1 MTASYLRWIAGGAAR
16 PLINAYRRTGADVP
30 FGDPVPSHGCEMEGW
45 FWRLTDSAS
54 GRVVVALCSVN
65 RNRDGDWATV
75 AVALHPG
82 GVVRSAALDAAEA
95 ESSLFSV
102 HAGTGPME
110 RLEAGIGQLR
120 IDLDDI
126 HLDLRFADS
135 FEWPKAFGG
144 GGIFSSIPLLNQYWH
159 PYRLGGKASG
169 TVRLDEDTWSFD
181 DARLYAE
188 RNWGAGFPERWWWG
202 QAHDFG
208 GADVSV
214 AFSGGLLQLG
224 PIRRDVT
231 GVVVRLGDRVI
242 RMTPPTLV
250 RSQLSDGRWTV
261 RARTPRYQIELDGDG
276 THLDPHVLPVPLPA
290 ERRNVHTDFEHLA
303 GRLHC
308 TVRKFG
314 RVVFDGTCELAGLEI
329 GTRPAVSQVS
339 GNGAGWPDG

>member
-1 MTASYLRWIAGGAAR
+1 MTAAHLRWLAEGAAK
-16 PLINAYRRTGADVP
+16 PLVDTYRRTGADVP

-65 RNRDGDWATV
+65 QNREGNWTTV

-82 GVVRSAALDAAEA
+82 GIVHSAALEGAQTEL
-95 ESSLFSV
+95 SRFTV
-102 HAGTGPME
+102 HAGTDPTGHVS
-110 RLEAGIGQLR
+110 AGIDRLR

-126 HLDLRFADS
+126 HVDLRFDDP
-135 FEWPKAFGG
+135 FMWPKAFGG
-144 GGIFSSIPLLNQYWH
+144 GGLFSSIPFLNQYWH

-169 TVRLDEDTWSFD
+169 TVEFSGGTWTFD
-181 DARLYAE
+181 HAQLYAE

-214 AFSGGLLQLG
+214 AFSGGLLELG
-224 PIRRDVT
+224 PIRRDIT

-242 RMTPPTLV
+242 RMTPPALV
-250 RSQLSDGRWTV
+250 QSQISDGHWTV
-261 RARTPRYQIELDGDG
+261 RARTPRYQIDLDGDG
-276 THLDPHVLPVPLPA
+276 AGLDPHVLPVPLPA
-290 ERRNVHTDFEHLA
+290 ERRNVDTDFEHLA

-308 TVRKFG
+308 TVRKLG

-329 GTRPAVSQVS
+329 GSRP
-339 GNGAGWPDG
+339 

>member
-1 MTASYLRWIAGGAAR
+1 MTAAYMRWVAESVAK
-16 PLINAYRRTGADVP
+16 PLVDAYRRTGADVP

-65 RNRDGDWATV
+65 RNRDADWATV

-82 GVVRSAALDAAEA
+82 GIVRSAALDDAET
-95 ESSLFSV
+95 EYSRFTV
-102 HAGTGPME
+102 HAGTDPSG
-110 RLEAGIGQLR
+110 RLAAGVDDLQ

-126 HLDLRFADS
+126 HLNLRFADP
-135 FEWPKAFGG
+135 FIWPKALGG
-144 GGIFSSIPLLNQYWH
+144 GGIFSSIPFLNQYWH

-169 TVRLDEDTWSFD
+169 TVEFGGETWTFD
-181 DARLYAE
+181 DAPLYAE

-208 GADVSV
+208 GDDVSV

-224 PIRRDVT
+224 PLRSDVT

-242 RMTPPTLV
+242 RMTPPALV

-261 RARTPRYQIELDGDG
+261 RARTPRYQIDLDGDG
-276 THLDPHVLPVPLPA
+276 TGLDPHVLPVPLPA
-290 ERRNVHTDFEHLA
+290 ERRNIDNDFEHLA

-314 RVVFDGTCELAGLEI
+314 RVVFDGTCELAGLEV
-329 GTRPAVSQVS
+329 GSRP
-339 GNGAGWPDG
+339 PLT